1 MISGLGTDII
11 EVSRIREQILK
22 QPGLKED
29 LFTAAEIEYC
39 ENKSDKAQH
48 YAARFA
54 AKEALLKAMGTG
66 LINGMKFREIEI
78 KKDDLEKPFI
88 VLLGKTLEVF
98 NTFNY
103 KSIHVSMSHL
113 KDVANA
119 IVIIEK

>member
-22 QPGLKED
+22 HPGLKED
-29 LFTAAEIEYC
+29 LFTGSEIEYC

-54 AKEALLKAMGTG
+54 AKEAFLKALGTG
-66 LINGMKFREIEI
+66 LRDGMNFKEIEI
-78 KKDDLEKPFI
+78 KKDELDKPFI
-88 VLLGKTLEVF
+88 VLLGKTLEIY
-98 NTFNY
+98 NKLNI